1 MGRGRILL
9 LGGLLA
15 GSLAASCSAEGLDPT
30 LSLSASTDERRR
42 GLSWSDGD
50 PSVTARG
57 TLSPHDGFSLSAAGT
72 SLSRSARHGGATL
85 LVDGSLG
92 YRRSVG
98 AVDLDAQLT
107 YHGFTGASG
116 LDYIEV
122 GGGASTLIGPVQL
135 EGFVLYAPKQDA
147 IGGDN
152 LYVAGAASLAV
163 VGTPFNLRA
172 QLGRSSGSIDDPV
185 RSQRLRPRGRYWD
198 ASLRLDHVRGP
209 LRLSLGYSDSFGFA
223 RPALPGP
230 LGRDMGA
237 RVVASVGF
245 DLGR

>member
-1 MGRGRILL
+1 MKRGRVLL
-9 LGGLLA
+9 IAGLMA
-15 GSLAASCSAEGLDPT
+15 GSFAAGCQAAGLDPT

-42 GLSWSDGD
+42 GLSWSDGE

-57 TLSPHDGFSLSAAGT
+57 TISPYDGFSLSAAGT
-72 SLSRSARHGGATL
+72 SLRRSARHVGATWSI
-85 LVDGSLG
+85 DGSLG

-107 YHGFTGASG
+107 YRGFTGASG
-116 LDYIEV
+116 LDYAEV
-122 GGGASTLIGPVQL
+122 GGGASTLVGPVQL
-135 EGFVLYAPKQDA
+135 EAFILYAPSQDA

-152 LYVAGAASLAV
+152 LYIAGAASLSV

-172 QLGRSSGSIDDPV
+172 QIGRSSGSVDDAL

-198 ASLRLDHVRGP
+198 ASFRVDQVRGP
-209 LRLSLGYSDSFGFA
+209 LRLSLGYTDSFGFA

>member
-1 MGRGRILL
+1 MAVGSVA
-9 LGGLLA
+9 A
-15 GSLAASCSAEGLDPT
+15 GCQAAGLDPT

-42 GLSWSDGD
+42 GLSWSDAD

-57 TLSPHDGFSLSAAGT
+57 TITPYEGFSLSAAGT
-72 SLSRSARHGGATL
+72 SLRRSQRHGGATW

-92 YRRSVG
+92 YRRSLG

-116 LDYIEV
+116 LDYVEV

-135 EGFVLYAPKQDA
+135 EGFILYAPSQDA

-152 LYVAGAASLAV
+152 LYIAGAASLAI
-163 VGTPFNLRA
+163 VGTPLNLRA
-172 QLGRSSGSIDDPV
+172 QIGRSSGSVDDPI

-198 ASLRLDHVRGP
+198 ASLRLDHMRGP
-209 LRLSLGYSDSFGFA
+209 LRFSLGYSDSFGFA
-223 RPALPGP
+223 GPALPGP

>member
-1 MGRGRILL
+1 MKRGRVLL
-9 LGGLLA
+9 IAGLSA
-15 GSLAASCSAEGLDPT
+15 GSLAAGCQAAGFDPT

-42 GLSWSDGD
+42 GLSWSDGE

-57 TLSPHDGFSLSAAGT
+57 TITPYDGFSLSAAGT
-72 SLSRSARHGGATL
+72 SLRRSPRHGGATW

-92 YRRSVG
+92 YRRSLG

-135 EGFVLYAPKQDA
+135 EGFVLYAPSQDA

-163 VGTPFNLRA
+163 VGTPLSLRA
-172 QLGRSSGSIDDPV
+172 QLGRSSGSVDDPA

-223 RPALPGP
+223 RAALPGP